1 MCLYSPTIIAAI
13 TAAVGTPVSAQ
24 ISFGL
29 SISAEAAAAE
39 GLTSNECS
47 QDWIEVKKP
56 EPLIRFPMFTNPQI
70 NLHSIYQFFKH
81 GFDKTISSDFFFNL
95 QFLTTDSRC

>member
-47 QDWIEVKKP
+47 QDWIEVK
-56 EPLIRFPMFTNPQI
+56 NP
-70 NLHSIYQFFKH
+70 
-81 GFDKTISSDFFFNL
+81 
-95 QFLTTDSRC
+95 

>member
-47 QDWIEVKKP
+47 QDWIEVKK
-56 EPLIRFPMFTNPQI
+56 T
-70 NLHSIYQFFKH
+70 
-81 GFDKTISSDFFFNL
+81 
-95 QFLTTDSRC
+95 

>member
-47 QDWIEVKKP
+47 QDWIEVRNP
-56 EPLIRFPMFTNPQI
+56 FELDQIGFWLQLFQSSIRE
-70 NLHSIYQFFKH
+70 HG
-81 GFDKTISSDFFFNL
+81 GFDEIKI
-95 QFLTTDSRC
+95 